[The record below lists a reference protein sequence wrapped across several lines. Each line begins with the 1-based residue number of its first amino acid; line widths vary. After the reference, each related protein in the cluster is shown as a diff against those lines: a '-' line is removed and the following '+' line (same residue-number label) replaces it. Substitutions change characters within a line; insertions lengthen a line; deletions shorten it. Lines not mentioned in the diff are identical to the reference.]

1 MKHAYL
7 IMAHHRFDILEMILH
22 DLDDERNDI
31 FIHVDKKTKSF
42 PVDELRKGVKFSHLY
57 FTDRIK
63 VNWGGFSQIKCEL
76 ILLETA
82 LKKGSY
88 QYFHLL
94 CGVEVPLKSQDY
106 IHQFFDEHKGYEFI
120 GFDNAGMFYDRVC
133 YWHLFNEI
141 WRKSGLIY
149 DVLKKISNYAILLQ
163 RKMKIDFAKKYCL
176 DFKKGNA
183 NWSISSELAKYIIA
197 NKKLIKKIFKHSFCA
212 DELFVHTLVYN
223 SNFKNRVY
231 DLKDEYR
238 SVMRLSQWENE
249 KNQYHLA
256 DIEILTNTERLFARK
271 IDGDDAIELINAII
285 KGRKFL
291 KANNFIGK
299 YKNNV

>member
-7 IMAHHRFDILEMILH
+7 IMAHHRFDILKMILR

-31 FIHVDKKTKSF
+31 FLHVDKKTKDF
-42 PVDELRKGVKFSHLY
+42 PKDELRKEVQRSNLY

-63 VNWGGFSQIKCEL
+63 VNWGGFSQIKCEML
-76 ILLETA
+76 LLETA

-106 IHQFFDEHKGYEFI
+106 IHQFFDENSGYEFI
-120 GFDNAGMFYDRVC
+120 GFDNAGMFFDRVC
-133 YWHLFNEI
+133 YWHLFNELG
-141 WRKSGLIY
+141 RKTGLIY
-149 DVLKKISNYAILLQ
+149 DLLIKIRYYAIAIQ

-176 DFKKGNA
+176 ELKKGNA
-183 NWSISSELAKYIIA
+183 NWSISPELAKYIIA
-197 NKKLIKKIFKHSFCA
+197 NKKMIEKIYRHSLCA
-212 DELFVHTLVYN
+212 DELFVHTLVYH
-223 SNFKNRVY
+223 SDFKERVY

-249 KNQYHLA
+249 KNQYHLS
-256 DIEILTNTERLFARK
+256 DIEKLTNTDRLFARK

-285 KGRKFL
+285 NGR
-291 KANNFIGK
+291 
-299 YKNNV
+299 